1 MKTFKIYETKPATY
15 TWIYEVEAENEDQ
28 AIEMVKYGEAEPI
41 DFGNDCELS
50 EDSDFE
56 IEEIED

>member
-1 MKTFKIYETKPATY
+1 MKTFKIYETKPATQ
-15 TWIYEVEAENEDQ
+15 TWIYEVEAENEEQ
-28 AIEMVKYGEAEPI
+28 AIEMIENGDVEAI
-41 DFGNDCELS
+41 DFGYDCELS

>member
-1 MKTFKIYETKPATY
+1 MKTFKIYETKPAVQ
-15 TWIYEVEAENEDQ
+15 TWIYEVEAENEEQ
-28 AIEMVKYGEAEPI
+28 AIEMIKNGDVEAI
-41 DFGNDCELS
+41 DFGYDCELS